1 MQSTSTPPVAATA
14 PPPADTVTAA
24 APRRRFA
31 GLRSLGRAVVATWPS
46 RIGLLLIVAYLAVV
60 VTGPF
65 VGGDPL
71 AQGDDILV
79 PPSPEHLF
87 GTDQLGRDIFARTA
101 AGARLSLVVALASV
115 ILGLAVALPLGMVA
129 GYFARTWIDELI
141 MRCLDVIMALPL
153 FILGVV
159 FLGLS
164 RASGGTILGLPAP
177 IEVQVVTVIAIT
189 TLPKFARVAR
199 AATMVEREEEYADSL
214 RVIGVSRFRI
224 IFGEISINVLPPVL
238 VQAFLWMAVAIFA
251 EAALSFLGLGVQAPD
266 PTLGNLLHDARN
278 YVLSGAWW
286 YSVLPG
292 LVLMIVIVGLNL
304 VGDALTDRLSPQLR
318 D

>member
-1 MQSTSTPPVAATA
+1 MVSTTA
-14 PPPADTVTAA
+14 SAGTAA
-24 APRRRFA
+24 RLA
-31 GLRSLGRAVVATWPS
+31 GWIRVPGRVVLATWSS
-46 RIGLLLIVAYLAVV
+46 RIGVALIVVYVAICVA
-60 VTGPF
+60 GPLL
-65 VGGDPL
+65 GDDPL
-71 AQGDDILV
+71 HQGDDILRG
-79 PPSPEHLF
+79 PSLGHLF

-101 AGARLSLVVALASV
+101 AGARLSLAVALASV
-115 ILGLAVALPLGMVA
+115 VLGLAVAMPLGMVA
-129 GYFARTWIDELI
+129 GYFARTWVDEVI

-164 RASGGTILGLPAP
+164 RGSGGAILGVHMPVA
-177 IEVQVVTVIAIT
+177 VQVVVVIAIT

-199 AATMVEREEEYADSL
+199 AATMVEREEDYADSL
-214 RVIGVSRFRI
+214 RVIGVSRTRI
-224 IFGEISINVLPPVL
+224 IFGEMSINVLPPVL

-251 EAALSFLGLGVQAPD
+251 EAALSFLGLGVQAPE

-278 YVLSGAWW
+278 YVLLGAWW

-292 LVLMIVIVGLNL
+292 AVLMAVIVGLNL
-304 VGDALTDRLSPQLR
+304 VGDALTDWLSPQLR

>member
-1 MQSTSTPPVAATA
+1 MASTSTSPAPAMVPPPVET
-14 PPPADTVTAA
+14 TAA
-24 APRRRFA
+24 VPRPRLA
-31 GLRSLGRAVVATWPS
+31 GLRSFGQAVVATWSS
-46 RIGLLLIVAYLAVV
+46 RIGLLLIVVYLAVV
-60 VTGPF
+60 VVGLF

-71 AQGDDILV
+71 AQGDDILA
-79 PPSPEHLF
+79 PPGAEHLF

-101 AGARLSLVVALASV
+101 AGARLSLAVALASV
-115 ILGLAVALPLGMVA
+115 VLGLAVAMPLGMVA

-164 RASGGTILGLPAP
+164 RGSGGTILGVPTP
-177 IEVQVVTVIAIT
+177 VEVQVVIVIAIT

-199 AATMVEREEEYADSL
+199 AATMVEREEDYADSL

-278 YVLSGAWW
+278 YVLHGAWW

-292 LVLMIVIVGLNL
+292 AVLMIVIVGLNL